1 MTETRP
7 HEEQMLRVQIGKNT
21 GDRSYLQKYCERVKG
36 KVVIPDGVTRIG
48 NSAFRYCR
56 LSSVII
62 PNSVTSIGRNAFS
75 DTHLQSIEIPD
86 SVVTIEEQAFQ
97 FCDSLTSITIPR
109 SVQSIGH
116 AAFNGCTKLTSVT
129 LFNSDIKI
137 DSLAFVNCNNLFKIK
152 IPKGTKQRF
161 LKITGIKDLDGG
173 EYMLVEDE
181 SLSNEDTHFKQQSED
196 DETIDADNIFQDL
209 MHEFSNAIHAIKSEV
224 ENIFK

>member
-1 MTETRP
+1 MPETHP
-7 HEEQMLRVQIGKNT
+7 KEEQMLRVQIGKNT
-21 GDRSYLQKYCERVKG
+21 GDRSYLEKYCERVKG
-36 KVVIPDGVTRIG
+36 KVAIPSGVTRIG
-48 NSAFRYCR
+48 NSAFRYCP
-56 LSSVII
+56 LSSVSM
-62 PNSVTSIGRNAFS
+62 PNSVTCIGRNAFS
-75 DTHLQSIEIPD
+75 DTRLRSIEIPD

-161 LKITGIKDLDGG
+161 LKIAGIKDLDGG

-181 SLSNEDTHFKQQSED
+181 SLSNEDTHSFQQSETAGIGD
-196 DETIDADNIFQDL
+196 IFHNL
-209 MHEFSNAIHAIKSEV
+209 IHAFSSAFRA
-224 ENIFK
+224 FKK